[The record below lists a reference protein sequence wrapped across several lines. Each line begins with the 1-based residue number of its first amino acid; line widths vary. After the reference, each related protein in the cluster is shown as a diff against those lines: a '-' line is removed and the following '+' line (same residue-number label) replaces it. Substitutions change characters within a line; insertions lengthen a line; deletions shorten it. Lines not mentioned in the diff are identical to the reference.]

1 MKKPVHRWLG
11 CVAVVAGV
19 FALGC
24 TEVAIDAEDAG
35 GAGGSGAGGTGGTG
49 STGAGGSQREW
60 AGESLELSLDTG
72 PTYIKLSPLSASDTQ
87 TADWDL
93 LLDGPEI
100 FTNSGASGE
109 GDGGAFG
116 PLTFA
121 DYDAGKIP
129 NIPFIMKDQAAGA
142 FGEWYLYDGSS
153 HVLYS
158 RFHTYGVRSAG
169 RLYKVQ
175 VISYYGEIQST
186 PLSSVYSIR
195 YAEVTEGGSGPV
207 QRIDG
212 INATAGG
219 PSLTPDSP
227 AACLTLGSG
236 EQRLLTPAQYLS
248 DTSWDICF
256 RRMSISVNGEL
267 GGPGSVTAVNLDA
280 DDETPLEVVN
290 RYTADRR
297 LPEFEAVS
305 YQDLTQP
312 TLEYRGD
319 RIISAFAGYWL
330 TELSPPRV
338 AKASWAVLSSGQ
350 CGESPCDSQRFL
362 AGFSQDVAEEPNRV
376 TLHVRP
382 AR

>member
-1 MKKPVHRWLG
+1 MKKPVHVRWLG
-11 CVAVVAGV
+11 CAAVAAGL

-24 TEVAIDAEDAG
+24 TEVAIDDENAG
-35 GAGGSGAGGTGGTG
+35 GSGGSGAGGTGG
-49 STGAGGSQREW
+49 TGAGGSQREW
-60 AGESLELSLDTG
+60 AGEHLELSLDAE
-72 PTYIKLSPLSASDTQ
+72 PTYIKLSPLSASDTP

-93 LLDGPEI
+93 LLDGVDI
-100 FTNSGASGE
+100 FTNSGASGS

-116 PLTFA
+116 PLTLA

-129 NIPFIMKDQAAGA
+129 TIPFIMKDQASGA
-142 FGEWYLYDGSS
+142 FGDWYLYDGSS

-158 RFHTYGVRSAG
+158 RFHTYGVRSKG

-186 PLSSVYSIR
+186 PLSAVYSIR

-212 INATAGG
+212 IDATAGG
-219 PSLTPDSP
+219 PSLKPDSP
-227 AACLTLGSG
+227 AACLDLASG
-236 EQRLLTPAQYLS
+236 EQRLLAPAQYLA
-248 DTSWDICF
+248 DISWDICF

-267 GGPGSVTAVNLDA
+267 GGPGSVTAANLDA

-290 RYTADRR
+290 RYTADGR
-297 LPEFEAVS
+297 LPAFEAVS

-312 TLEYRGD
+312 ALEYRGD

-338 AKASWAVLSSGQ
+338 ARASWAVVSSGL
-350 CGESPCDSQRFL
+350 CGEGTCDSQRFL